1 MSDFY
6 FTYGTNKCFPFRGGW
21 TRVTAPSI
29 NVALSA
35 FVAVHPNVND
45 CLNCSYYYTEDKFLK
60 TSIHE
65 TGNCGAF
72 EHEHISVSV
81 NVKLSPKEK
90 TAENCHSQTVKRKI
104 YSTKL

>member
-1 MSDFY
+1 MPDFY

-45 CLNCSYYYTEDKFLK
+45 CLNCFAYYTEADLLK
-60 TSIHE
+60 TACQNKGI
-65 TGNCGAF
+65 CGAF
-72 EHEHISVSV
+72 EHVHISVSV
-81 NVKLSPKEK
+81 NVTLSPKEK
-90 TAENCHSQTVKRKI
+90 TAENGNSQTVKR
-104 YSTKL
+104 